1 MVLAMHLYRR
11 LMRRGRVIWLI
22 LLASVPGLIIGVAGI
37 DIASDSDDLI
47 VTFVTVMLTVG
58 FTYAIAALILT
69 VSTLRDE
76 RDAGTLPYIYM
87 RPMSRLSIAISSL
100 LAGIMAAATIAVGGW
115 ISTVLAGLAH
125 GADMSVIMPGAAL
138 LLAAAVGYAAVFV
151 PVGYLF
157 SRSVLVGLGYL
168 VLVELALSGIV
179 SGLAQLSIWRI
190 AGSIYVDLVGY
201 EGIEADVVL
210 GAVAPGVGGGLAK
223 LAVALILGTAVLT
236 WALRTRDAL

>member
-11 LMRRGRVIWLI
+11 LMRRGRVFWLV
-22 LLASVPGLIIGVAGI
+22 LLASVPGLIIAVAGI
-37 DIASDSDDLI
+37 DIGSEDMVEA
-47 VTFVTVMLTVG
+47 FVTIMLSVG

-87 RPMSRLSIAISSL
+87 RPMSRLSIALSSL
-100 LAGIMAAATIAVGGW
+100 LAGIMAAATIAIGGW
-115 ISTVLAGLAH
+115 LSTVLAGLAH
-125 GADMSVIMPGAAL
+125 GADMSVIIPGAAL

-168 VLVELALSGIV
+168 ILVEFALSGLV

-190 AGSIYVDLVGY
+190 AGSIYVDLVDF
-201 EGIEADVVL
+201 EGIEADAIL

-223 LAVALILGTAVLT
+223 LAVVVVLGVGLLT

>member
-11 LMRRGRVIWLI
+11 LMQKGRVFWLV
-22 LLASVPGLIIGVAGI
+22 LLASVPGLIIAVAGI
-37 DIASDSDDLI
+37 DVDSDEMAEA
-47 VTFVTVMLTVG
+47 FVTVMVSVG

-76 RDAGTLPYIYM
+76 RDAGTLPYLYM
-87 RPMSRLSIAISSL
+87 RPMSRLSIAVSSVA
-100 LAGIMAAATIAVGGW
+100 AGIMAAATIAVGGW
-115 ISTVLAGLAH
+115 LSTVLAGLAH
-125 GADMSVIMPGAAL
+125 GAEMSVIVPGAAL

-151 PVGYLF
+151 PVGYMF

-168 VLVELALSGIV
+168 ILIEFALSGLV

-190 AGSIYVDLVGY
+190 ASSIYIDLVGT
-201 EGIEADVVL
+201 ESVPAADAL
-210 GAVAPGVGGGLAK
+210 LAAVAPGVGGGLAK
-223 LAVALILGTAVLT
+223 LAVVLVLGIGVLT

>member
-11 LMRRGRVIWLI
+11 LMRRGRVFWLV
-22 LLASVPGLIIGVAGI
+22 LLASVPGLIIAIAGI
-37 DIASDSDDLI
+37 DAGDLDDAI
-47 VTFVTVMLTVG
+47 VGIMLSVG

-87 RPMSRLSIAISSL
+87 RPMSRLSIAVSSI
-100 LAGIMAAATIAVGGW
+100 LAGVMAAATIAVGGW
-115 ISTVLAGLAH
+115 LVSVLAGLAH
-125 GADMSVIMPGAAL
+125 GADMSVLLPGAAMF
-138 LLAAAVGYAAVFV
+138 LAAGLGYAAVFV

-168 VLVELALSGIV
+168 ILVELALSGLV

-190 AGSIYVDLVGY
+190 AGSIYVDL
-201 EGIEADVVL
+201 L
-210 GAVAPGVGGGLAK
+210 GEHGSDIPDELLTVAPGVGGGLAK
-223 LAVALILGTAVLT
+223 LAVVLVLGTFVLT
-236 WALRTRDAL
+236 WALRRRDAL

>member
-1 MVLAMHLYRR
+1 MVLTAHLYRR
-11 LMRRGRVIWLI
+11 LMRRARVLWLV
-22 LLASVPGLIIGVAGI
+22 LLASVPGVIYAIAGI
-37 DIASDSDDLI
+37 DLSPDDLSEAFI
-47 VTFVTVMLTVG
+47 GIMLSVG

-87 RPMSRLSIAISSL
+87 RPIPRVSLAISSL
-100 LAGIMAAATIAVGGW
+100 LAGILAAGTIAVGGW
-115 ISTVLAGLAH
+115 LATVLAGLIH
-125 GADMSVIMPGAAL
+125 GADMAVVIPGAAL

-168 VLVELALSGIV
+168 ILVELALSGLV

-190 AGSIYVDLVGY
+190 AASIYVDLVDTTGLPVD
-201 EGIEADVVL
+201 EAL
-210 GAVAPGVGGGLAK
+210 GAVAPGVGGGVIK
-223 LAVALILGTAVLT
+223 LAVVLALGLVVLT
-236 WALRTRDAL
+236 WALRKRDAL

>member
-11 LMRRGRVIWLI
+11 LMRRSRVFWLV
-22 LLASVPGLIIGVAGI
+22 LLASVPGLIIAVAGI
-37 DIASDSDDLI
+37 DAGDLDEAI
-47 VTFVTVMLTVG
+47 VGIMLSVG

-87 RPMSRLSIAISSL
+87 RPMSRLSIAVSSI
-100 LAGIMAAATIAVGGW
+100 LAGVMAAATIAVGGW
-115 ISTVLAGLAH
+115 LATVLAGLAH
-125 GADMSVIMPGAAL
+125 GADMSVLLPGAAM
-138 LLAAAVGYAAVFV
+138 LLAAGVGYASVFV

-168 VLVELALSGIV
+168 ILVELALSGLV

-190 AGSIYVDLVGY
+190 AGSIYVDLLG
-201 EGIEADVVL
+201 EKGADIPDEL
-210 GAVAPGVGGGLAK
+210 LTVAPGVGGGLAK
-223 LAVALILGTAVLT
+223 LAVVLVLGTSVLT
-236 WALRTRDAL
+236 WALRRRDAL